1 MNSHRVSAEA
11 AAEEAAAAVAAA
23 STASC
28 FWLWRLEMDNK
39 ESRSDAREEA
49 ALSAM
54 EWGWK
59 TGDFEVH
66 CSSMWDKVEG
76 DAWV

>member
-1 MNSHRVSAEA
+1 MNSHRVRADA
-11 AAEEAAAAVAAA
+11 AADDAAAAVAAA

-28 FWLWRLEMDNK
+28 FWLWRLEKDKK
-39 ESRSDAREEA
+39 ELRRDAREEA

-59 TGDFEVH
+59 AGDLVDH
-66 CSSMWDKVEG
+66 CSAMWDRVEG
-76 DAWV
+76 DA